1 MGGVYLHGTA
11 CPFLLYHGLLLLLLH
26 GVCAFFPHFFG
37 FISSLNSKNFFSFFI
52 QRRWIASFLV
62 CFIRSGALFTESSLH
77 HQEKKKRTKKEVES
91 DSPEG
96 FFGMG
101 SCLSFF
107 YASALLFLSD
117 ANIGKWIKLEEYIH
131 LDKAFFLLL
140 FTYRSSRY

>member
-107 YASALLFLSD
+107 MLQHYC
-117 ANIGKWIKLEEYIH
+117 
-131 LDKAFFLLL
+131 FFRMQILGNG
-140 FTYRSSRY
+140 